1 MLIRSGLAASA
12 LLAANMARLDGGSWF
27 EPADLVVSGVQR
39 TATGV
44 AIVALSADSG
54 PPAAIVKLALTDAA
68 RDRLELETKI
78 LQALHADDRLDHWRK
93 LIPQPIGAGTFR
105 GKRYR
110 VDGPLEGGSVT
121 NSLGSR
127 RFRRAVLHEAADALG
142 VLHGATAQTL
152 AGGPNLGRKWVTVHV
167 RELSRVT
174 GRDPRLRL
182 ALGRLRDELY
192 GVLGDGV
199 FDASRVHG
207 DYWPGNLLF
216 SRVASPR
223 LALSGIVDWD
233 ASGAAESPL
242 HDVLHLALYT
252 TRLTSGRELGEI
264 VSERLCGPEWSA
276 DERDVFTSY
285 AGPAWEQLS
294 DRHALLLYWLR
305 QMSLHIRQQATIGG
319 WRLMLWQR
327 RNVRPVLESL

>member
-1 MLIRSGLAASA
+1 MIRSGLAASD
-12 LLAANMARLDGGSWF
+12 LLATNMSRLVGDSWF
-27 EPADLVVSGVQR
+27 EPADLVVSRVQR
-39 TATGV
+39 TRTGV
-44 AIVALSADSG
+44 AIVVLSTDSG

-68 RDRLELETKI
+68 TDRLDVETEI

-93 LIPQPIGAGTFR
+93 LIPQPIGAGTIR

-110 VDGPLEGGSVT
+110 VDAPLRGESVT

-127 RFRRAVLHEAADALG
+127 PFRRAVLHEAADAIR

-152 AGGPNLGRKWVTVHV
+152 TGGPSLGRNWVTAHV
-167 RELSRVT
+167 RELSRVM
-174 GRDPRLRL
+174 GGDPGLRL
-182 ALGRLRDELY
+182 ALERLSDELN
-192 GVLGDGV
+192 GVLADGA
-199 FDASRVHG
+199 FAASWVHG

-216 SRVASPR
+216 SGVASRRPT
-223 LALSGIVDWD
+223 LSGIVDWD
-233 ASGAAESPL
+233 ASGPAECPL

-252 TRLTSGRELGEI
+252 TRITSGRELGEI

-276 DERDVFTSY
+276 DERNVFTSY
-285 AGPAWEQLS
+285 AAPAWEQLS

-305 QMSLHIRQQATIGG
+305 QMSMHIRQQATIGG

>member
-1 MLIRSGLAASA
+1 
-12 LLAANMARLDGGSWF
+12 
-27 EPADLVVSGVQR
+27 
-39 TATGV
+39 
-44 AIVALSADSG
+44 
-54 PPAAIVKLALTDAA
+54 
-68 RDRLELETKI
+68 RLELETKI

-127 RFRRAVLHEAADALG
+127 RFRRAVLHEAADAIG

-216 SRVASPR
+216 SGVASPR

-242 HDVLHLALYT
+242 HDVLHLALY
-252 TRLTSGRELGEI
+252 
-264 VSERLCGPEWSA
+264 
-276 DERDVFTSY
+276 
-285 AGPAWEQLS
+285 
-294 DRHALLLYWLR
+294 
-305 QMSLHIRQQATIGG
+305 
-319 WRLMLWQR
+319 
-327 RNVRPVLESL
+327 